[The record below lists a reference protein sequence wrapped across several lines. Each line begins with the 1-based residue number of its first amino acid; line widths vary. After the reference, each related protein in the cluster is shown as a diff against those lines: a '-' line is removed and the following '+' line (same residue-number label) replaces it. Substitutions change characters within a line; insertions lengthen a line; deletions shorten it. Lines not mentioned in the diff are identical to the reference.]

1 MDSSMWLLGIGL
13 VGILAVFI
21 WMGFLTQD
29 KDKGADIKLQL
40 GIIASVTG
48 VLLFIFG
55 IAAYM
60 YFTANVNYLTP
71 FLLIT
76 TFLNMFMSIFAIA
89 ASTIQLT
96 A

>member
-76 TFLNMFMSIFAIA
+76 TFLNLFMSIFAIA